1 VSYQPP
7 PETGQL
13 ETPPLWVT
21 TGTNFDGYKVVRQL
35 GVVRGLMIRSRSVVG
50 NLGAGFQQVVG
61 GRQTVDM
68 KMSDHA
74 RQEAYE
80 LMIQHSAALGGNAV
94 LSMRYDSN
102 ELAPG
107 VSEIIAYGTAVV
119 IVPDGQ
125 EAGPA
130 EPPASLA

>member
-1 VSYQPP
+1 MSYQPA
-7 PETGQL
+7 PETGT

-21 TGTNFDGYKVVRQL
+21 TGTSFDGYKVVRQL

-50 NLGAGFQQVVG
+50 NVGAGLQQLVG
-61 GRQTVDM
+61 GRQTVFM

-80 LMIQHSAALGGNAV
+80 LMIRHAAALGGNAV
-94 LSMRYDSN
+94 LAMRYDSN
-102 ELAPG
+102 ELAQG

-119 IVPDGQ
+119 IVAEGDQ
-125 EAGPA
+125 THPA
-130 EPPASLA
+130 APPGVAS

>member
-1 VSYQPP
+1 
-7 PETGQL
+7 
-13 ETPPLWVT
+13 
-21 TGTNFDGYKVVRQL
+21 
-35 GVVRGLMIRSRSVVG
+35 
-50 NLGAGFQQVVG
+50 
-61 GRQTVDM
+61 
-68 KMSDHA
+68 
-74 RQEAYE
+74 
-80 LMIQHSAALGGNAV
+80 MIQHAAALGGNAV

>member
-1 VSYQPP
+1 
-7 PETGQL
+7 
-13 ETPPLWVT
+13 
-21 TGTNFDGYKVVRQL
+21 
-35 GVVRGLMIRSRSVVG
+35 
-50 NLGAGFQQVVG
+50 
-61 GRQTVDM
+61 
-68 KMSDHA
+68 MSDHA

-80 LMIQHSAALGGNAV
+80 LMIQHAAALGGNAV

>member
-1 VSYQPP
+1 MSYQPP
-7 PETGQL
+7 PDTGHQA
-13 ETPPLWVT
+13 PPLWVT
-21 TGTNFDGYKVVRQL
+21 TGVNFDGYRVVRQL

-50 NLGAGFQQVVG
+50 NLGAGLQQFVG
-61 GRQTVDM
+61 GRQTVYM

-80 LMIQHSAALGGNAV
+80 LMIQHAAAVGANAV

-107 VSEIIAYGTAVV
+107 VSEILAYGTAVV
-119 IVPDGQ
+119 VVPEGQ
-125 EAGPA
+125 EMAPA
-130 EPPASLA
+130 APPSTSA

>member
-1 VSYQPP
+1 MSYQPA
-7 PETGQL
+7 PETGQQP
-13 ETPPLWVT
+13 PPLWVT
-21 TGTNFDGYKVVRQL
+21 TGVNFDGYKVVRQL

-50 NLGAGFQQVVG
+50 NIGAGLQQFVG
-61 GRQTVDM
+61 GRQTVYM

-80 LMIQHSAALGGNAV
+80 LMIQHAAASGANAV

-107 VSEIIAYGTAVV
+107 VSEILAYGTAVV
-119 IVPDGQ
+119 IAAIDAAQ
-125 EAGPA
+125 TPA
-130 EPPASLA
+130 PPTPSPS